1 MGGVE
6 ANALATFS
14 TGGWCDGV
22 VFYYGK
28 NGRERKERNLAA
40 DRLPTADK
48 TMRPII
54 RRFRHSLPLA
64 LMCFSLAMAKGV

>member
-1 MGGVE
+1 MMGGVE

-28 NGRERKERNLAA
+28 NGRERKERNLSADRRQDNAA
-40 DRLPTADK
+40 DYTP
-48 TMRPII
+48 
-54 RRFRHSLPLA
+54 FSPLA
-64 LMCFSLAMAKGV
+64 SMGVQLTLVSVGENG